1 MGILKL
7 ASNETTKLDLGEG
20 DFLEVRNGVSKR
32 DFRLLIDKLPDS
44 WGDDSKFTPGQMD
57 DFSTALFEML
67 VKGWSL
73 DVEPDVDSY
82 LELER
87 SAAAAVD
94 AALIE
99 HFNGLTPSQEERSK
113 SKGSSK

>member
-1 MGILKL
+1 MGVLKL
-7 ASNETTKLDLGEG
+7 ASAETKQLDLGEG

-32 DFRLLIDKLPDS
+32 QFRQLLDKLPDS
-44 WGDDSKFTPGQMD
+44 WDSDKGFTPGQAD
-57 DFSTALFEML
+57 DFSTALFEMM

-73 DVEPDVDSY
+73 PEEPTVETY
-82 LELER
+82 LDLDR
-87 SAAAAVD
+87 TASAAVD

-113 SKGSSK
+113 SKRDSK